1 MAKSIG
7 RADVAKAAGVS
18 ESTVSRALND
28 SPLISGDI
36 KRKVRKQENCIAG
49 RTNDF
54 VGWATQKGLELI
66 ENYLQKYPK
75 IHAVYCQD
83 DDVMTGVLQ
92 AIKESGRMD
101 IKLVFGGAG

>member
-1 MAKSIG
+1 MN
-7 RADVAKAAGVS
+7 R
-18 ESTVSRALND
+18 
-28 SPLISGDI
+28 
-36 KRKVRKQENCIAG
+36 QNCIAG

-66 ENYLQKYPK
+66 ENYLQKYPE

-92 AIKESGRMD
+92 AIKESGRND
-101 IKLVFGGAG
+101 IKLIFSGAGSKAAYEMIIAGYPLVKVCGYLPSKHGL